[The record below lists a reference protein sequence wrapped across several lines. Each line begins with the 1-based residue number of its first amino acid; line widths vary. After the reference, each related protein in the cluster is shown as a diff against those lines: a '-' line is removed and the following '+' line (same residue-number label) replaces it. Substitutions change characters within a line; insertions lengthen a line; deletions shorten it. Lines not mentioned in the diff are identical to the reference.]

1 MFILRL
7 CERFGFRLR
16 VRVKFIARDMVRIE
30 MMTGDK
36 LAFKVE

>member
-16 VRVKFIARDMVRIE
+16 VRVKFIARDMIRVE
-30 MMTGDK
+30 MMIGDK
-36 LAFKVE
+36 LAFELE